1 MSYST
6 TIHDQVANLY
16 IQAQDG
22 DAKGLEDL
30 MRMHEGLVH
39 YIVRQQWRGRLSYEQ
54 AIHVGRIG
62 LWRAVLGFDPGRGY
76 AFSTYAGVVI
86 ARHVWRAVRRAEKKE
101 QVVRLQIPSSWY
113 VELREPNTNEL
124 IQGTTRLTV
133 GYPIFFHDDPRL
145 PPGQIFVFTGAQPPE
160 PMRLR
165 DLDTIAFIWYQSPL
179 DYQPPSDPPTYLLGV
194 S

>member
-1 MSYST
+1 MASVIIPVENT
-6 TIHDQVANLY
+6 DD
-16 IQAQDG
+16 AQRFDITLDG
-22 DAKGLEDL
+22 VDL
-30 MRMHEGLVH
+30 LMDFFYLDR
-39 YIVRQQWRGRLSYEQ
+39 
-54 AIHVGRIG
+54 
-62 LWRAVLGFDPGRGY
+62 
-76 AFSTYAGVVI
+76 T
-86 ARHVWRAVRRAEKKE
+86 
-101 QVVRLQIPSSWY
+101 SSWY